1 MGRLDV
7 ATSLHPMARTV
18 ADERGAVLSAVEVLL
33 IEQTVELTR
42 IAASTLGDGTVA
54 NRAIQV
60 LLAVHSDTG
69 ARPSVIATR
78 QGMARSS
85 VARALRSLEERGL
98 VSRTPDRADRRVMH
112 LAITDN
118 GRRRISSFQ
127 RELGRYFETTAAIV
141 CQLLDALGAP
151 VLPSD
156 GVHVSPLD
164 AAAALAGV
172 GAVYVDDVQNAIA
185 PFGITHAA
193 DRQTIALLRE
203 HGGLRPVEIAS
214 TLHLTTGGVSQLVD
228 RLEVSDLVR
237 RTHPTGGDRRTVVV
251 TLTDRG
257 GEAAAVLLD
266 CLDRHMPAICSALV
280 LTTRV
285 DAVRG
290 AASA

>member
-1 MGRLDV
+1 
-7 ATSLHPMARTV
+7 MARAV
-18 ADERGAVLSAVEVLL
+18 IDEHRAVLSAVEALL

-112 LAITDN
+112 LAITDD

-127 RELGRYFETTAAIV
+127 RELGRYFETTAPIV
-141 CQLLDALGAP
+141 HQLLDALGTA

-203 HGGLRPVEIAS
+203 HGGLRPSELAS

-228 RLEVSDLVR
+228 RLEGSDLVR
-237 RTHPTGGDRRTVVV
+237 RTHPTDGDRRTVVV

-257 GEAAAVLLD
+257 DEAAAVLLD
-266 CLDRHMPAICSALV
+266 CLDRHLSSICSGLA

-285 DAVRG
+285 DSAVS

>member
-1 MGRLDV
+1 
-7 ATSLHPMARTV
+7 MARAVT
-18 ADERGAVLSAVEVLL
+18 DERRAVLSAVEVLL

-42 IAASTLGDGTVA
+42 IAASTLGDDTVA

-60 LLAVHSDTG
+60 LLAVHSDAG

-127 RELGRYFETTAAIV
+127 SELGRYFETTAPIV
-141 CQLLDALGAP
+141 CQLLDALGAR

-203 HGGLRPVEIAS
+203 HGGLRPSELAS
-214 TLHLTTGGVSQLVD
+214 TLHLTTGGVSQLVN
-228 RLEVSDLVR
+228 RLEGSDLVR
-237 RTHPTGGDRRTVVV
+237 RTHPTDGDRRTVVV

-257 GEAAAVLLD
+257 DEASAALLD
-266 CLDRHMPAICSALV
+266 CLDRHMSAICSSLV

>member
-1 MGRLDV
+1 
-7 ATSLHPMARTV
+7 MARAV
-18 ADERGAVLSAVEVLL
+18 IDEHRALLSAVEVLL

-69 ARPSVIATR
+69 ARPSEIATR
-78 QGMARSS
+78 NGMARSS

-98 VSRTPDRADRRVMH
+98 VSRTPDRADRRAMH
-112 LAITDN
+112 LVVTAD

-127 RELGRYFETTAAIV
+127 RELGRYFETTAPIV
-141 CQLLDALGAP
+141 HQLLDALGTA

-172 GAVYVDDVQNAIA
+172 GAAYVDDVQNAIA

-203 HGGLRPVEIAS
+203 HGGLRPSELAS

-228 RLEVSDLVR
+228 RLEGSDLVR
-237 RTHPTGGDRRTVVV
+237 RTHPTDGDRRTVVV

-257 GEAAAVLLD
+257 DEAAAALLD
-266 CLDRHMPAICSALV
+266 CLDRHLPAICSALV

-290 AASA
+290 VALP

>member
-1 MGRLDV
+1 
-7 ATSLHPMARTV
+7 MARAV
-18 ADERGAVLSAVEVLL
+18 IDEHRAVLSAVEVLL

-112 LAITDN
+112 LAITDD

-127 RELGRYFETTAAIV
+127 RELGRYFETTAPAV
-141 CQLLDALGAP
+141 LHLLDALGTP
-151 VLPSD
+151 VRPSD
-156 GVHVSPLD
+156 DVHVAPLD

-172 GAVYVDDVQNAIA
+172 GAAYVDDVQNAIA

-203 HGGLRPVEIAS
+203 HEGLRPSELAS

-228 RLEVSDLVR
+228 RLEGSDLVR
-237 RTHPTGGDRRTVVV
+237 RTHPTDGDRRTVVV

-257 GEAAAVLLD
+257 DEAAAALLD
-266 CLDRHMPAICSALV
+266 CLDRHLPAICSALV